1 MKEYSKEFTSSI
13 YVLKIRKIKPQVMMM
28 MMNQV
33 RLLSVVEWQ
42 VRRPGAVAQPVVAFQ
57 SWLPIGCH
65 QPAARPPK
73 PTCLP
78 LTDSRPLMAI
88 ICRHYRA
95 AGAAEADTGRP
106 AGAPLTDCA
115 ANDIP
120 SALPRTLY
128 SGQKNRLCFGLVAI
142 SAFYVVSYVV
152 FLQRVSLL

>member
-1 MKEYSKEFTSSI
+1 
-13 YVLKIRKIKPQVMMM
+13 M

-65 QPAARPPK
+65 HQQPRPPK

-128 SGQKNRLCFGLVAI
+128 SGQKNRLCFGLVSI
-142 SAFYVVSYVV
+142 SASTSPLCFLCCFPTKSLVALRVSDQACGASFSLPDVVSG
-152 FLQRVSLL
+152 SD